1 MIAAS
6 RSRGALVRLMSGH
19 EPWIMAWFTAQMCDF
34 AFDELLNV
42 LAFLLAEF
50 PDGSGSRFEML
61 RSATF
66 DEHDRACGTDTYRL
80 VIDSGPTHYGGVIG
94 WLIDEANV
102 LRITLD
108 ANAADALGTPAVEIA
123 LQPTD
128 RALARHAMSVLTI

>member
-1 MIAAS
+1 LDH
-6 RSRGALVRLMSGH
+6 GLVHRTDVH
-19 EPWIMAWFTAQMCDF
+19 F

-42 LAFLLAEF
+42 LVFLLAQF
-50 PDGSGSRFEML
+50 ADGSGSRFEML

-66 DEHDRACGTDTYRL
+66 DEQDRACGTDTYRL
-80 VIDSGPTHYGGVIG
+80 VIDSGPTHYGGVIS
-94 WLIDEANV
+94 WLIDEADV

-108 ANAADALGTPAVEIA
+108 ANAADVLETAAVEIA